1 MIVKTVIVTSDHG
14 IHMRPCNMIVDITC
28 DAISDVSLSK
38 DGENWVDAKSIMSL
52 TMMAATKNSEI
63 SVKADG
69 EDELMVVDNIIDLIE
84 KGFPE
89 QKE

>member
-1 MIVKTVIVTSDHG
+1 
-14 IHMRPCNMIVDITC
+14 MIVDITC